1 MCVHV
6 RASHMR
12 WNFCVFSMSNSTVG
26 CPFELSTVQMY
37 ANYLIEYQV
46 IIRFLPTISS
56 RK

>member
-12 WNFCVFSMSNSTVG
+12 WNLCVFSMSNSTVG